1 MIYLIKVMK
10 MDEQLFKR
18 YKRLRVVYDL
28 LYNQCDEF
36 FFSKQKFYLSQNNGI
51 HEEVRGINSSFTL
64 YSSLKFEQPNEIEFF
79 KKLFFYFD
87 VNKKPSICQEL
98 KNVFPSMSEERR
110 KMIDVISKAKIVALC
125 LEDINENG
133 TIHALDILENKYYDF
148 CDESTRNNLSSP
160 IGQKEADMMYF
171 CAILYQHDDI
181 VFLDNPLVVRRDNPN
196 VNARF
201 EDIRKSSYTPVQ
213 KELIL
218 YNLRERN

>member
-1 MIYLIKVMK
+1 

-98 KNVFPSMSEERR
+98 KNVFHSMSEERR

-125 LEDINENG
+125 LEGINENG
-133 TIHALDILENKYYDF
+133 TIHALDVLENKYYDF
-148 CDESTRNNLSSP
+148 CDETTRNNLSSP
-160 IGQKEADMMYF
+160 IGQKEANMMYF

-181 VFLDNPLVVRRDNPN
+181 VFLDNPLVVRRDSPN

-218 YNLRERN
+218 YTLRERN

>member
-1 MIYLIKVMK
+1 

-110 KMIDVISKAKIVALC
+110 KMIDVITDTPTAKARWVLIYIRFQIYSKAYK
-125 LEDINENG
+125 
-133 TIHALDILENKYYDF
+133 T
-148 CDESTRNNLSSP
+148 
-160 IGQKEADMMYF
+160 
-171 CAILYQHDDI
+171 
-181 VFLDNPLVVRRDNPN
+181 N
-196 VNARF
+196 V
-201 EDIRKSSYTPVQ
+201 
-213 KELIL
+213 LL
-218 YNLRERN
+218 